1 MQSRIFNSQTLPR
14 QILAMGMDVLCAWL
28 ALWLAICLRLDLWA
42 LPYSEQSF
50 TYLLAPLLALPI
62 MVKWGLYRAIF
73 RYTGFSAMLTTVQA
87 IALYGVLFGAYVIFV
102 GNPTHVPRSIAVL
115 QPLLFLLLVGGNRA
129 FIRALFA
136 YGESHG
142 TRQQGRLLIYG
153 AGDTGI
159 QTAAAIASARQFT
172 LIGFID
178 NDPRKI
184 GRSING
190 LEIWSERNLAQIVQD
205 SAVTDILLA
214 IPSMERSERNAI
226 IQSLRDLAV
235 HVRSVPNMA
244 ALTSGM
250 AVVQQF
256 QELDVE
262 DLLGRD
268 PVAPVPALIERN
280 IRQQVVLVTGAGGSI
295 GSELCRQIVQQAPL
309 CLLLLENSEFALYQ
323 IDQELRALAATQ
335 PQPPTIVALL
345 GDVRDLHRMRQI
357 VRTWQPATI
366 YHAAAYKHVPMVERN
381 PVQGISNNVFGTLTV
396 ARTALEAGVPH
407 CILISTDKAVRPT
420 NIMGASKR
428 LAELCLQALASYQ
441 PNQQQPNQQQ
451 PNCSQPDFAL
461 LDANASQMP
470 PTQAAPATTPPA
482 QTAAQQPR
490 TCFSMVRFGNV
501 LGSSGSVVPLFR
513 QQIAHGGPIT
523 LTHAEVTRYFMTIP
537 EAAQLVLQAG
547 AMAQGGDVFVLDMGE
562 PVKISEL
569 ARQMVMLSGFT
580 VRDATHPH
588 GDIALHITGLRPGEK
603 LYEELLIG
611 DNPQPTEHPR
621 IMRAQEASIAWEQLQ
636 SHLVQLQAMM
646 QDNNMQG
653 ITSLLQQL
661 VSGFRPGPVVD
672 NVALEQSQHS
682 SAPQANSL

>member
-1 MQSRIFNSQTLPR
+1 M
-14 QILAMGMDVLCAWL
+14 
-28 ALWLAICLRLDLWA
+28 
-42 LPYSEQSF
+42 
-50 TYLLAPLLALPI
+50 
-62 MVKWGLYRAIF
+62 
-73 RYTGFSAMLTTVQA
+73 
-87 IALYGVLFGAYVIFV
+87 
-102 GNPTHVPRSIAVL
+102 
-115 QPLLFLLLVGGNRA
+115 
-129 FIRALFA
+129 
-136 YGESHG
+136 
-142 TRQQGRLLIYG
+142 
-153 AGDTGI
+153 
-159 QTAAAIASARQFT
+159 
-172 LIGFID
+172 
-178 NDPRKI
+178 
-184 GRSING
+184 
-190 LEIWSERNLAQIVQD
+190 
-205 SAVTDILLA
+205 
-214 IPSMERSERNAI
+214 
-226 IQSLRDLAV
+226 
-235 HVRSVPNMA
+235 
-244 ALTSGM
+244 
-250 AVVQQF
+250 
-256 QELDVE
+256 
-262 DLLGRD
+262 
-268 PVAPVPALIERN
+268 
-280 IRQQVVLVTGAGGSI
+280 
-295 GSELCRQIVQQAPL
+295 QQAPL

-381 PVQGISNNVFGTLTV
+381 PAQGISNNVFGTLTV

-428 LAELCLQALASYQ
+428 LAELCLQALASY
-441 PNQQQPNQQQ
+441 QPNQQQ

-611 DNPQPTEHPR
+611 DNPQPTEHHR

-636 SHLVQLQAMM
+636 SHDA
-646 QDNNMQG
+646 
-653 ITSLLQQL
+653 
-661 VSGFRPGPVVD
+661 R
-672 NVALEQSQHS
+672 
-682 SAPQANSL
+682 

>member
-87 IALYGVLFGAYVIFV
+87 IAVYGVLFGSYVIFV

-461 LDANASQMP
+461 LDANASQVP

>member
-345 GDVRDLHRMRQI
+345 GDVRDLHRMHQI

-428 LAELCLQALASYQ
+428 LAELCLQALASY
-441 PNQQQPNQQQ
+441 QPNQQQ

-636 SHLVQLQAMM
+636 SHLAQLQAMM

-653 ITSLLQQL
+653 IISLLQQL

>member
-1 MQSRIFNSQTLPR
+1 
-14 QILAMGMDVLCAWL
+14 
-28 ALWLAICLRLDLWA
+28 
-42 LPYSEQSF
+42 
-50 TYLLAPLLALPI
+50 

-381 PVQGISNNVFGTLTV
+381 PAQGISNNVFGTLTV

-428 LAELCLQALASYQ
+428 LAELCLQALASY
-441 PNQQQPNQQQ
+441 QPNQQQ

>member
-1 MQSRIFNSQTLPR
+1 
-14 QILAMGMDVLCAWL
+14 
-28 ALWLAICLRLDLWA
+28 
-42 LPYSEQSF
+42 
-50 TYLLAPLLALPI
+50 
-62 MVKWGLYRAIF
+62 
-73 RYTGFSAMLTTVQA
+73 
-87 IALYGVLFGAYVIFV
+87 
-102 GNPTHVPRSIAVL
+102 
-115 QPLLFLLLVGGNRA
+115 
-129 FIRALFA
+129 
-136 YGESHG
+136 
-142 TRQQGRLLIYG
+142 
-153 AGDTGI
+153 
-159 QTAAAIASARQFT
+159 
-172 LIGFID
+172 
-178 NDPRKI
+178 
-184 GRSING
+184 
-190 LEIWSERNLAQIVQD
+190 
-205 SAVTDILLA
+205 
-214 IPSMERSERNAI
+214 
-226 IQSLRDLAV
+226 
-235 HVRSVPNMA
+235 
-244 ALTSGM
+244 
-250 AVVQQF
+250 
-256 QELDVE
+256 
-262 DLLGRD
+262 
-268 PVAPVPALIERN
+268 
-280 IRQQVVLVTGAGGSI
+280 
-295 GSELCRQIVQQAPL
+295 
-309 CLLLLENSEFALYQ
+309 
-323 IDQELRALAATQ
+323 
-335 PQPPTIVALL
+335 
-345 GDVRDLHRMRQI
+345 MRQI

-428 LAELCLQALASYQ
+428 LAELCLQALATHQ
-441 PNQQQPNQQQ
+441 PSQHQ

-461 LDANASQMP
+461 LDANASQVP

-682 SAPQANSL
+682 QHNRAAQANSL

>member
-580 VRDATHPH
+580 VRDAAHPH

>member
-28 ALWLAICLRLDLWA
+28 ALWLAICLRLDVWA

-87 IALYGVLFGAYVIFV
+87 IAVYGVLFGTYVIFV
-102 GNPTHVPRSIAVL
+102 GNPTHVPRSVGIL
-115 QPLLFLLLVGGNRA
+115 QPLLFLLLVTGNRA
-129 FIRALFA
+129 FIRALFT
-136 YGESHG
+136 YSDRHD

-153 AGDTGI
+153 AGETGL
-159 QTAAAIASARQFT
+159 QTVAAIAKSRQYT

-190 LEIWSERNLAQIVQD
+190 LEIWSDRDLEKIVRA

-250 AVVQQF
+250 AAVQQF

-268 PVAPVPALIERN
+268 PVPPVAALIERN

-323 IDQELRALAATQ
+323 IEQELRALAATQ

-428 LAELCLQALASYQ
+428 LAELCLQALATH
-441 PNQQQPNQQQ
+441 QPNQQQ

-461 LDANASQMP
+461 LDACTRSQL
-470 PTQAAPATTPPA
+470 PPA
-482 QTAAQQPR
+482 QATQAIQAAQSPS

-621 IMRAQEASIAWEQLQ
+621 IMRAQEACIPWEQLQ
-636 SHLVQLQAMM
+636 SHLAQLQAMM